1 MKICNNCGSENQ
13 ENNAFCP
20 ACGGNAFVHRCAGC
34 GAEFEGNFC
43 PNCGAKAELRG
54 KSGQLRGK
62 SGVAAC
68 EVARYIV

>member
-1 MKICNNCGSENQ
+1 MKICKNCGAENQ
-13 ENNAFCP
+13 EHNVFCENCGTAFL
-20 ACGGNAFVHRCAGC
+20 HRCGTC
-34 GAEFEGNFC
+34 GTEFEGNFC